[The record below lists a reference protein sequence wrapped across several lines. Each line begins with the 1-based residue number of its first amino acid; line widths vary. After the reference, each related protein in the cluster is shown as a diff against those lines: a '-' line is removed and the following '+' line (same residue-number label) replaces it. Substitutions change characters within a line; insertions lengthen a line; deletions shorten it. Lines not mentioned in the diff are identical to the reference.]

1 MFGDASSSALDD
13 RHVMKNYSDRSGQS
27 GVVAYRALDDAI
39 DVLFR
44 DEIVYRYDDATT
56 GREHVERMKWL
67 ARAGK
72 GLAGYINRNDDV
84 REKYA
89 DKWPIIEY
97 RALGLD
103 AD

>member
-1 MFGDASSSALDD
+1 
-13 RHVMKNYSDRSGQS
+13 MKSYSDRSGQS
-27 GVVAYRALDDAI
+27 GVVAFQTYADAI

-44 DEIVYRYDDATT
+44 DEMVYRYDYAST
-56 GREHVERMKWL
+56 GREYVERMKWL

-72 GLAGYINRNDDV
+72 GLAGYINRHTDV

-89 DKWPIIEY
+89 DKWSVADY

-103 AD
+103 DDPAV

>member
-1 MFGDASSSALDD
+1 VSACDD
-13 RHVMKNYSDRSGQS
+13 RVEMKNYSDRSGQS
-27 GVVAYRALDDAI
+27 GVVAYRAHEDAI

-44 DEIVYRYDDATT
+44 DDIVYRYDEATL
-56 GREHVERMKWL
+56 GGEHVGRMKWL

-72 GLAGYINRNDDV
+72 GLASYINRHDDV

-89 DKWPIIEY
+89 DKWPIAEY

-103 AD
+103 VE